1 MERVVV
7 VGLREGLH
15 ARPAALFVQE
25 AGRQPVPVSIS
36 RPGGTPANAASI
48 LAVLTL
54 DVSAGDEVV
63 LSTTVEGPEASSA
76 LDALERYLSQIMPA

>member
-25 AGRQPVPVSIS
+25 AGRQPVPVSIAK
-36 RPGGTPANAASI
+36 PGGSAVGATSI

-63 LSTTVEGPEASSA
+63 LSTTVEGPEAERA
-76 LDALERYLSQIMPA
+76 LDALERYLSQVTPG

>member
-25 AGRQPVPVSIS
+25 AGRQPVPVSIA
-36 RPGGTPANAASI
+36 RPGGPPANAASI

-54 DVSAGDEVV
+54 DVSAGDDVV
-63 LSTTVEGPEASSA
+63 LSTADDGPEAVAA
-76 LDALERYLSQIMPA
+76 LDALERYLLQPAPA

>member
-7 VGLREGLH
+7 VGLPEGLH

-25 AGRQPVPVSIS
+25 AGRQPVPVRVA
-36 RPGGTPANAASI
+36 RPGGAPVNAASI

-54 DVSAGDEVV
+54 DVSPGDEVV
-63 LSTTVEGPEASSA
+63 LSTTADGPQAQGA
-76 LDALERYLSQIMPA
+76 LDQLEHLLHG

>member
-25 AGRQPVPVSIS
+25 AGRQPVPVSIA
-36 RPGGTPANAASI
+36 RPGGVPANAASI

-54 DVSAGDEVV
+54 DVAAGDEVV
-63 LSTTVEGPEASSA
+63 LTTAADGPEAATA
-76 LDALERYLSQIMPA
+76 LVALERYLVQATPS